1 LTSQPCSNWCQI
13 NWGSESKNCNALA
26 LLMAATVSGKEVSM
40 RWLALNSFDEKNA
53 TYASPDYFSL
63 IE

>member
-1 LTSQPCSNWCQI
+1 
-13 NWGSESKNCNALA
+13 
-26 LLMAATVSGKEVSM
+26 MAATVSGKEVSM
-40 RWLALNSFDEKNA
+40 RWLALNSCDEKNA